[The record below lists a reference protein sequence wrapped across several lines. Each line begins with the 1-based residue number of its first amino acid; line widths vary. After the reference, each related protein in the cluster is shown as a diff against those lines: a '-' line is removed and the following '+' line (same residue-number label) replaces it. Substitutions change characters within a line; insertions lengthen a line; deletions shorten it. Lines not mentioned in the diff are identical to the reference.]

1 MNLQISVLKKTREL
15 VLKRI
20 TNLSHEQ
27 LLKISEGFNNNI
39 LWNVTHLVVTQQLL
53 HYKLSGLDC
62 LIPDETIEAYRKGTT
77 PPSEPMSEEEFEE
90 IKELLAGLPDTLEE
104 DFNEGIFKTYTE
116 YTTSTG
122 FVINNIEEAIN
133 FNNMHEGVH
142 LGVIMALTKFV

>member
-142 LGVIMALTKFV
+142 LGVIMALTKLV

>member
-15 VLKRI
+15 VLKSI
-20 TNLSHEQ
+20 ANLSHDQ
-27 LLKISEGFNNNI
+27 LLKIPDGFNNNI

-62 LIPDETIEAYRKGTT
+62 LIPDETIDAYKKGTT

-104 DFNEGIFKTYTE
+104 DLNEGIFKDYTE
-116 YTTSTG
+116 YPTSTG
-122 FVINNIEEAIN
+122 FVLHNIEEAIS
-133 FNNMHEGVH
+133 FNNMHEGLH
-142 LGVIMALTKFV
+142 LGTIMALAKLV